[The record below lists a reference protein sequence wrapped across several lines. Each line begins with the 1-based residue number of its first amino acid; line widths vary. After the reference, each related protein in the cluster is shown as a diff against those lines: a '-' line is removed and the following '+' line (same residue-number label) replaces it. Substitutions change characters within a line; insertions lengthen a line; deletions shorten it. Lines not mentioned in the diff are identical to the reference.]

1 MTLKSSHTMPFQGGI
16 HMERRSRRVILF
28 CLSFVLIAST
38 AFATQILYQSPQQLG
53 QQSSLV
59 VRGKVV
65 SVDSYWNDDHSKIFT
80 RTRVGVD
87 ETYKGVDEPVVDII
101 QLGGVVDNVRV
112 TVHGALQWAPGEEVL
127 LFAERQ
133 DTGDFRVT
141 GFSQG
146 KFHIERDHDT
156 GVAYVDS
163 PPLDGVE
170 LVGASGADGIKRPTK
185 SQKVT
190 VDTFVDQALGRR

>member
-1 MTLKSSHTMPFQGGI
+1 
-16 HMERRSRRVILF
+16 MERRSRGVILF
-28 CLSFVLIAST
+28 CVFIVLTAST
-38 AFATQILYQSPQQLG
+38 ALATQILYQSPQQLG

-87 ETYKGVDEPVVDII
+87 ETYKGVDEPTVDII

-112 TVHGALQWAPGEEVL
+112 TVHGALQWTPGEEVL

-133 DTGDFRVT
+133 TTGNFRVT

-146 KFHIERDHDT
+146 KFQIERDPDT

-170 LVGASGADGIKRPTK
+170 LVGASGVDGIKRPTK

>member
-1 MTLKSSHTMPFQGGI
+1 
-16 HMERRSRRVILF
+16 MERRFRGAILF
-28 CLSFVLIAST
+28 CLLIVLIAST
-38 AFATQILYQSPQQLG
+38 TFATQILYQSPQQLG
-53 QQSSLV
+53 QQSALV

-65 SVDSYWNDDHSKIFT
+65 SVDSYWNADHSKIFT

-87 ETYKGVDEPVVDII
+87 EIYKGAEEPTVEII

-112 TVHGALQWAPGEEVL
+112 TVHGALQWVPGEEVL
-127 LFAERQ
+127 LFVERQ
-133 DTGDFRVT
+133 DTGDFRVA

-146 KFHIERDHDT
+146 KFHIERDPET

-170 LVGASGADGIKRPTK
+170 LVGVSGIDGIKRPTK
-185 SQKVT
+185 SEKVT
-190 VDTFVDQALGRR
+190 LDTFVDQALGRR